1 MYFFH
6 AKQEI
11 EVAGWTWSMVCV
23 QEWLDVQQFTSGQ
36 CQASGCFMGWPARAW
51 KLESVHDLRHEHIFL
66 NFALECVVRAFALF
80 FFLSLLHTHYKT
92 INVHCFTDCAFT
104 NGFISTVQWKSVEI
118 PMQKAQPTPHQ
129 IFLNSENIL
138 GKGVHHWTYTN
149 GELAIGIIQN
159 SQAIQLNYLAATD
172 HYGTCKLF
180 SHFGSLLN
188 SEGIMWVI
196 AQLWK
201 ESSVATRR
209 CAPWTVTHCMKSLT
223 IKMKYQEEALASLCK
238 FEGSCIWAFEVFN
251 LCKLLNSLYFLF

>member
-1 MYFFH
+1 MFIALQTVLSPTDSFPQFSEKVLKYQCKKHNQHPIRFFWIQ
-6 AKQEI
+6 K
-11 EVAGWTWSMVCV
+11 
-23 QEWLDVQQFTSGQ
+23 
-36 CQASGCFMGWPARAW
+36 
-51 KLESVHDLRHEHIFL
+51 IFWG
-66 NFALECVVRAFALF
+66 R
-80 FFLSLLHTHYKT
+80 
-92 INVHCFTDCAFT
+92 
-104 NGFISTVQWKSVEI
+104 
-118 PMQKAQPTPHQ
+118 
-129 IFLNSENIL
+129 
-138 GKGVHHWTYTN
+138 GVHHWTYTN